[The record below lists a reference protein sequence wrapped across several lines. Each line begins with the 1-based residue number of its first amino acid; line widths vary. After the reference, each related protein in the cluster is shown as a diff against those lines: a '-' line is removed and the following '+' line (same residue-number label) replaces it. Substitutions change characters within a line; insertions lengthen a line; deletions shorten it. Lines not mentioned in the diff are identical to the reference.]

1 MPRIRTIGAY
11 LAAGK
16 GACSA
21 RTARERHRGTWRHIL
36 RAPRALQWR
45 RILQYRYNTA
55 YSYRYR
61 YNTRCFQGCA
71 PKSPGG
77 VQPTLGGLLGGP
89 VRIGFF
95 LEPDWLQTARKN
107 PRGSVLRRRVQKR
120 DPVLIFFMLLV
131 RLLATALSSLVE
143 EPDRTCVM
151 TCGTGG
157 SAIGG

>member
-1 MPRIRTIGAY
+1 
-11 LAAGK
+11 
-16 GACSA
+16 
-21 RTARERHRGTWRHIL
+21 
-36 RAPRALQWR
+36 
-45 RILQYRYNTA
+45 
-55 YSYRYR
+55 
-61 YNTRCFQGCA
+61 
-71 PKSPGG
+71 

-151 TCGTGG
+151 DFG
-157 SAIGG
+157 